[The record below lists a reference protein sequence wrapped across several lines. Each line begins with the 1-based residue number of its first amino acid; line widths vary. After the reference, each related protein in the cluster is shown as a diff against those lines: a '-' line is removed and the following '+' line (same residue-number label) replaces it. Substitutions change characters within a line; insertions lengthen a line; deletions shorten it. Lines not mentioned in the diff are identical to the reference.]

1 MMLPIACYCKN
12 TQTFDNPFCPLS
24 TLCDLSLVFVALY
37 MSKASFKYYNLP
49 FILCD
54 HYQNALCKF
63 LNATI
68 ILNSMSEISIPTFP
82 GPPKMK
88 HTQNINNFETK

>member
-54 HYQNALCKF
+54 HYQKINFQYNGNKMLCV
-63 LNATI
+63 
-68 ILNSMSEISIPTFP
+68 NSLTPLSY
-82 GPPKMK
+82 
-88 HTQNINNFETK
+88 